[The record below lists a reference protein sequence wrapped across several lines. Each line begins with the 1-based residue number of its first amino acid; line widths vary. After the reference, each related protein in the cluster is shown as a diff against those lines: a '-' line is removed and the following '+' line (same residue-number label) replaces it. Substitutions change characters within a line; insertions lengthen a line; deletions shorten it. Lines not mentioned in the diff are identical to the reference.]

1 MRWDEDDIRRFGR
14 EVADLAAS
22 YIEGLE
28 TISLATPRASDL
40 EAALGG
46 PLPEEGMDPYAL
58 LDEVRRV
65 VVPGSF
71 HLSSPR
77 YFGLFNP
84 TPTVIGI
91 YADTIASLLNQNA
104 GAWSHAPAG
113 AQIEK
118 TVIRWMCDLAGYGPG
133 AFGTLTSGGTLANI
147 TGLKIAL
154 TERVP
159 DVRRIG
165 VAAAEGRPTF
175 YVSSQ
180 AHYSI
185 DRLADVLGL
194 GSEGM
199 RRIECDP
206 QARMVPEALERRV
219 LADRDDGRY
228 PFCVIGIAG
237 TTISGAIDPL
247 HALADVCARHH
258 LWFHID
264 AAWGGAAR
272 LSRRHA
278 HLLDGI
284 ERADSITLDPHK
296 WFSVPYAAGALI
308 TRDGSSLRRAFEVE
322 PAYLMDKVFSD
333 HEDLN
338 LFQLGIAGSRRFDAL
353 KVWMSLKNHGRRG
366 YEEAIDRQVAL
377 AEHLAARVEA
387 LDDFQAL
394 SRPSLGVLCFRYVP
408 SSMRG
413 MAMADTP
420 QPALD
425 ALQMRIQETIAER
438 GRVWVSTSML
448 GGRRTFRFC
457 ATSYLSRER
466 HVDMLIEEMRAAAA
480 CLD

>member
-28 TISLATPRASDL
+28 TVSLATPGASDL

-147 TGLKIAL
+147 TGLKVAL

-185 DRLADVLGL
+185 DRLADILGL

-206 QARMVPEALERRV
+206 QARMIPDSLERCV
-219 LADRDDGRY
+219 IADRDDGRS

-237 TTISGAIDPL
+237 TTVSGAIDPL
-247 HALADVCARHH
+247 PALADVCARHR
-258 LWFHID
+258 LWFHVD

-272 LSRRHA
+272 LSRRHTR
-278 HLLDGI
+278 LLDGI

-308 TRDGSSLRRAFEVE
+308 TRDGSSLRRTFEVE
-322 PAYLMDKVFSD
+322 PAYLM
-333 HEDLN
+333 
-338 LFQLGIAGSRRFDAL
+338 
-353 KVWMSLKNHGRRG
+353 
-366 YEEAIDRQVAL
+366 
-377 AEHLAARVEA
+377 
-387 LDDFQAL
+387 
-394 SRPSLGVLCFRYVP
+394 
-408 SSMRG
+408 
-413 MAMADTP
+413 
-420 QPALD
+420 
-425 ALQMRIQETIAER
+425 
-438 GRVWVSTSML
+438 
-448 GGRRTFRFC
+448 
-457 ATSYLSRER
+457 
-466 HVDMLIEEMRAAAA
+466 
-480 CLD
+480 